1 MFNDHKIKFL
11 QKLRNLAEDGV
22 ALLIFLGGMFL
33 AFAGPWMDIGAEI
46 IVYFI
51 AQAIDEQLALPDG
64 TTYED
69 LEKLKNKLKETYGI

>member
-1 MFNDHKIKFL
+1 MLK
-11 QKLRNLAEDGV
+11 NLAEDGV

-33 AFAGPWMDIGAEI
+33 VFAGPLMYIGAKV

-51 AQAIDEQLALPDG
+51 AQAIDEQLALPEG

-69 LEKLKNKLKETYGI
+69 LEKLMNKLKETYEI